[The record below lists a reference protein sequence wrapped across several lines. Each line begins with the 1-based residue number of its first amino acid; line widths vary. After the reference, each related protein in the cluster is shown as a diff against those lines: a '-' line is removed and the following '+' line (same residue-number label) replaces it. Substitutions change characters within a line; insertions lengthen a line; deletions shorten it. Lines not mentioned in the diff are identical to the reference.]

1 MGSRSKQNI
10 KGQPKRFPIMR
21 RQPQLNLNPYK
32 LKCDKEA
39 LNARL
44 GPPDFL
50 PQTTNC
56 PEETLTKEYLQSG
69 YRDTVEGLEEARE
82 ISLTQVPHFNKTI
95 VLNCRE
101 AIKKRLRAI
110 NESRAHKRKAGQ
122 VYGVPLSGL
131 QLAKPGVF
139 PELRPCGEDFRK
151 KWIEVYLFL
160 FFLLSSLCD
169 FHV

>member
-21 RQPQLNLNPYK
+21 YK
-32 LKCDKEA
+32 AA
-39 LNARL
+39 LRHAVRIVVSISCYICWL
-44 GPPDFL
+44 
-50 PQTTNC
+50 
-56 PEETLTKEYLQSG
+56 
-69 YRDTVEGLEEARE
+69 EARE

-101 AIKKRLRAI
+101 ATPCLTQLKNVIGPSMNL
-110 NESRAHKRKAGQ
+110 NESHAHKRKAGQ

-151 KWIEVYLFL
+151 KWIEVYLCIVSSAPSL
-160 FFLLSSLCD
+160 FCL
-169 FHV
+169 